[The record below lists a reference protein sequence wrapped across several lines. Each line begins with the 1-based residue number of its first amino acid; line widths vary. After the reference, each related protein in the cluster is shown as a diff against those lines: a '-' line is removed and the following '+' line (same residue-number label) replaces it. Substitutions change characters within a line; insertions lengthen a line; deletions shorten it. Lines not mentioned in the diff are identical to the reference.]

1 MINVS
6 FSPSKSKR
14 IMSHC
19 LAIFH
24 KQSGDWVSLE
34 ATLKPLSRASGSKVG
49 LITGSGVQP
58 LISLMPNIGF
68 RRTPIRRA
76 YDALRCFDDGKNSAF
91 YAFKSKPK
99 STCLG
104 YYASRP
110 RRPQR
115 PSRAKGQVE
124 CGSSSHFGSVA
135 TLQVTRDR
143 LAGCS
148 SWPLRFAVY
157 SNGVNSSRRS
167 SSWVGWYLRF
177 SLSYRDVEELLAER
191 GLLVDHVT
199 VWRWVQ
205 R

>member
-34 ATLKPLSRASGSKVG
+34 PTLKPLSRASGSKVG

-99 STCLG
+99 SICLG
-104 YYASRP
+104 YYASQP

-135 TLQVTRDR
+135 TLQVTVI
-143 LAGCS
+143 G
-148 SWPLRFAVY
+148 WPDAPPGLFGLRFIQMASIPGGGHPHGSGMV
-157 SNGVNSSRRS
+157 
-167 SSWVGWYLRF
+167 F
-177 SLSYRDVEELLAER
+177 ARDVRAGER
-191 GLLVDHVT
+191 QMGCNFYRAVDST
-199 VWRWVQ
+199 GATTSN
-205 R
+205 